1 MSTMRFSRKSMTR
14 SYSIEYIINDNEE
27 DLYFGLF
34 DKIRI
39 GEISRKI
46 IYLNLEK
53 ILGKNR
59 VRNIQ
64 GIRIKNDELLK
75 EVKNLNNIKKIL
87 IIIIIIIILINLG
100 SMLEIINFK

>member
-1 MSTMRFSRKSMTR
+1 MSTMRVSRNPT
-14 SYSIEYIINDNEE
+14 YSIEYIINDNEE

-39 GEISRKI
+39 PKISRKI

-53 ILGKNR
+53 ILGKNK

-75 EVKNLNNIKKIL
+75 EVNNLNNINKIL
-87 IIIIIIIILINLG
+87 IIIIIIIILVNLG
-100 SMLEIINFK
+100 SMLEIINLK